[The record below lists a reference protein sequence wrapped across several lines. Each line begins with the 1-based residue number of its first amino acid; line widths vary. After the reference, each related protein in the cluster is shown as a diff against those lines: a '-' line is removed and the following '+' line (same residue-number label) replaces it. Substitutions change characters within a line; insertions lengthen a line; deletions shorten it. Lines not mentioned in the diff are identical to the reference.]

1 MSEQKKVFKPFIAPE
16 ENVKELTV
24 KSILVG
30 SLFGVIFG
38 AATVYLALKA
48 GLTVSASIPIA
59 VIAITLGRKFLKT
72 TILENN
78 IIQTTGSAGESIAA
92 GVAFTLPGF
101 LFLSSPDSAEY
112 FNYLTILILAIIGG
126 LLGTLLMIP
135 LRKALIVN
143 EHENLPYPEGTA
155 CGDVLKAGLTVS
167 ASIPIAVIAITLGRK
182 FLKTTI
188 LENNIIQTTG
198 SAGESIAAGV
208 AFTLPGFLFLS
219 SPDSAEYF
227 NYLTILILAIIG
239 GLLGTLL
246 MIPLRKA
253 LIVNEHENL
262 PYPEGTA
269 CGDVLKAGE
278 KGGDFAKTAFWGLGV
293 AFAYAILQKVLH
305 VIAETPY
312 YATKQIN
319 KFFPSAKVSGEI
331 TPEYMGVGYIIGPKI
346 AGVLVAGSVLS
357 WMVFIPLLS
366 TLVPADVI
374 AAQLVKLGYLMDLAK
389 PGGKGGWDP
398 VTHQFNDY
406 SAAIYYAYI
415 RQVGAG
421 AVTAGGIITLIKTIP
436 TIIKSV
442 KGSFASLQSS
452 KDPSA
457 AAVLRT
463 EKDLSL
469 KVVGFGSLALVALI
483 AVLPQVPGDS
493 ILQKLLIGV
502 LVILFGALFVTVSS
516 RIVGLIGSSNNP
528 ISGMT
533 IATVMGTSLIFLS
546 VGWTGQAFEPLV
558 LVVGGMICI
567 AAANAGATSQDLK
580 SGYIVGAT
588 PRNQQIALFVGA
600 IVSSIVIGLTVKFLD
615 RPTTEMMQQ
624 GIQHAIGS
632 DKYPAPQATLMA
644 TLIKGIL
651 SQNLDWQYVVVGVFL
666 AITMELCG
674 IKSLS
679 FAIGVYLPL
688 ATTLPIFIGGAIR
701 GIVEA
706 KDKKENKSA
715 ASAEEEDLS
724 KGSLFA
730 TGLVAGGAV
739 AGVLIAFATGT
750 SAGEKFLA
758 SISLEEGIV
767 HSVSQNGYFL
777 IGTLFFAAM
786 GAILYKVA
794 TKKADA

>member
-1 MSEQKKVFKPFIAPE
+1 MSESKKSFKPFVAPDMKM
-16 ENVKELTV
+16 KELTV

-101 LFLSSPDSAEY
+101 LFLSSPDSAQY
-112 FNYLTILILAIIGG
+112 FNYLTILILAI
-126 LLGTLLMIP
+126 
-135 LRKALIVN
+135 V
-143 EHENLPYPEGTA
+143 
-155 CGDVLKAGLTVS
+155 
-167 ASIPIAVIAITLGRK
+167 
-182 FLKTTI
+182 
-188 LENNIIQTTG
+188 
-198 SAGESIAAGV
+198 
-208 AFTLPGFLFLS
+208 
-219 SPDSAEYF
+219 
-227 NYLTILILAIIG
+227 G

-293 AFAYAILQKVLH
+293 AFIYALFQKVFH
-305 VIAETPY
+305 VISESPY
-312 YATKQIN
+312 YATKQTN

-346 AGVLVAGSVLS
+346 AGVLVAGGVLS
-357 WMVFIPLLS
+357 WLVFIPLLS
-366 TLVPADVI
+366 SLVPPDVI
-374 AAQLVKLGYLMDLAK
+374 AIQLVKLGYLADITKA
-389 PGGKGGWDP
+389 GGKGSWDP
-398 VTHQFNDY
+398 ITHQFADY
-406 SAAIYYAYI
+406 SSAVYYAFI
-415 RQVGAG
+415 RQIGAG
-421 AVTAGGIITLIKTIP
+421 TVAAGGIITLIKTIP
-436 TIIKSV
+436 TIVKSV
-442 KGSFASLQSS
+442 KGSIASLKTDSA
-452 KDPSA
+452 DGAPSI
-457 AAVLRT
+457 LRT

-469 KVVGFGSLALVALI
+469 KWVGWGTLGLI
-483 AVLPQVPGDS
+483 LLITVLPQVPGDS
-493 ILQKLLIGV
+493 IIQKLLIGI
-502 LVILFGALFVTVSS
+502 LVIVFGALFVTVSS

-546 VGWTGQAFEPLV
+546 VGWTGQNYEPLV

-567 AAANAGATSQDLK
+567 AAANAGGTSQDLK

-600 IVSSIVIGLTVKFLD
+600 IVSSIVIGITVKFLD
-615 RPTTEMMQQ
+615 KPTSEMLSQ
-624 GIQHAIGS
+624 GIHHAIGTE
-632 DKYPAPQATLMA
+632 KYPAPQATLMA

-651 SQNLDWQYVVVGVFL
+651 SQNLDWQYVFAGVFL

-679 FAIGVYLPL
+679 FAVGAYLPL

-701 GIVEA
+701 GVVEM
-706 KDKKENKSA
+706 KQKKEGEQKTS
-715 ASAEEEDLS
+715 EEEELG
-724 KGSLFA
+724 KGNLFA

-739 AGVLIAFATGT
+739 AGVIIAFISG
-750 SAGEKFLA
+750 SDGGEKFLNA
-758 SISLEEGIV
+758 VSLEQTFVDSLSKG
-767 HSVSQNGYFL
+767 GYFIL
-777 IGTLFFAAM
+777 GTCFFAAM
-786 GAILYKVA
+786 GTILYRVA
-794 TKKADA
+794 RK